1 MSFYPETRVFNRKI
15 LIRNMW
21 SDIETDKD
29 LLGFSLHANLIK
41 DVVTNVKNLPITI
54 GLYGDWGSGKS
65 SVLKILEKELE
76 EDKDSIVIYF
86 DGWAF
91 ESFDD
96 AKLAL
101 IQGIVDELEKSEKF
115 IEKIKDKADDI
126 KSAFS
131 KLKKS
136 INCMRIL
143 KVTAKSAIPVLSA
156 SMTGGASVIP
166 LLISA
171 FQEYRGDLTEILTGD
186 KAEDF
191 LKDIIG
197 TDKEDKKYAAVRE
210 FRNDFSDLIEKSKY
224 EKVIILID
232 DLDRCLPRHIID
244 NLEAIKLFL
253 NVPGTAFVIA
263 ADEYIVSNAI
273 KSEYQSL
280 IKASEQDRSGHN
292 IGEAY
297 MEKFIQLPYRLP
309 SLSNKEVETYVNL
322 LFCQSE
328 LSSKAFDVVQ
338 RDFVDF
344 TKTNNFEI
352 YSWDRINNILSEGC
366 YGNLQTTIGFMS
378 RFSNIISVALRRNPR
393 LIKRFLNAYEVRNTL
408 LKASGIDSQDNRFA
422 LLKLMLL
429 EYKYEKLFNELCE
442 WVFNQPTTPS
452 ELILMEKAIAGEKTG
467 RYPESKEW
475 EETDVKVL
483 LEINPLFSSVNLKE
497 LFWVSRDK
505 LSDIIG
511 GTSLYS
517 DKVKDVFKR
526 AYNHISDSILEPIC
540 SDEIA
545 NLSADDSRDF
555 FEQLDEMIITKP
567 NEKNGYNV
575 YLFCIENNVE
585 GAYTKFL
592 SVLDRIDVQ
601 KIPFSLG
608 NKFNDILK
616 NYPDKKLKEI
626 VSSNQRLLKSINT
639 AK

>member
-1 MSFYPETRVFNRKI
+1 
-15 LIRNMW
+15 MW

-29 LLGFSLHANLIK
+29 LLGFSVHANLIK

-76 EDKDSIVIYF
+76 EDENSIVIYF
-86 DGWAF
+86 DGWTF

-115 IEKIKDKADDI
+115 KEKVKDKAEDI
-126 KSAFS
+126 VNAFS
-131 KLKKS
+131 KLKRS
-136 INCMRIL
+136 INWMRIL

-156 SMTGGASVIP
+156 SMTGGLSVIP
-166 LLISA
+166 MLISA
-171 FQEYRGDLTEILTGD
+171 FQEHKDDLTDILTGE
-186 KAEDF
+186 KAEEF

-197 TDKEDKKYAAVRE
+197 TDKEEKKYAAVRE
-210 FRNDFSDLIEKSKY
+210 FRNDFSDLIKKSRY

-232 DLDRCLPRHIID
+232 DLDRCLPRHIIE

-280 IKASEQDRSGHN
+280 IKASEQDRGGHN

-309 SLSNKEVETYVNL
+309 SLSNKEVETFVNL

-328 LSSKAFDVVQ
+328 LSQDTFDVVQ
-338 RDFVDF
+338 KDFIEF
-344 TKTNNFEI
+344 TKTSKFEI
-352 YSWDRINNILSEGC
+352 YSWDRINTILSGGC

-429 EYKYEKLFNELCE
+429 EYKHEKLFNELCG
-442 WVFNQPTTPS
+442 WVFNQPTTPL
-452 ELILMEKAIAGEKTG
+452 ELILMEKAIGGEKTG
-467 RYPESKEW
+467 KFPENNEW
-475 EETDVKVL
+475 EQTDVKTL
-483 LEINPLFSSVNLKE
+483 LGINPLFSSVNLKE

-517 DKVKDVFKR
+517 AKVKDVFKR
-526 AYNHISDSILEPIC
+526 AYNYNSDSILKKIC
-540 SDEIA
+540 VDEIA
-545 NLSADDSRDF
+545 QLSADDSHDF

-575 YLFCIENNVE
+575 YFFCIENNIE
-585 GAYTKFL
+585 GAYAKF
-592 SVLDRIDVQ
+592 VGILDRIDVQ

-608 NKFNDILK
+608 NKFNDIMK
-616 NYPDKKLKEI
+616 MHPNKKIMEI
-626 VSSNQRLLKSINT
+626 ISSNIKLSSAINT

>member
-1 MSFYPETRVFNRKI
+1 
-15 LIRNMW
+15 MW

-29 LLGFSLHANLIK
+29 LLGFSVHANLIK

-86 DGWAF
+86 DGWTF

-115 IEKIKDKADDI
+115 KEKVKDKAEDI
-126 KSAFS
+126 KNAFS

-136 INCMRIL
+136 INWMRIL

-156 SMTGGASVIP
+156 SMTGGLSVIP
-166 LLISA
+166 MLISA
-171 FQEYRGDLTEILTGD
+171 FQEHKDDLTDILTGE
-186 KAEDF
+186 KAEEF

-197 TDKEDKKYAAVRE
+197 TDKEEKKYAAVRE
-210 FRNDFSDLIEKSKY
+210 FRNDFSDLIKKSKY

-232 DLDRCLPRHIID
+232 DLDRCLPRHIIE

-309 SLSNKEVETYVNL
+309 SLSNKEVETFVNL

-328 LSSKAFDVVQ
+328 LSQDTFDVVQ
-338 RDFVDF
+338 KDFIEF
-344 TKTNNFEI
+344 TKTSKFEI
-352 YSWDRINNILSEGC
+352 YSWDRINTILSGGC

-393 LIKRFLNAYEVRNTL
+393 LIKRFLNAYEIRNTL

-429 EYKYEKLFNELCE
+429 EYKHEKLYNELCE

-467 RYPESKEW
+467 KYPENNEW
-475 EETDVKVL
+475 EQTDVKTL
-483 LEINPLFSSVNLKE
+483 LGINPLFSSVNLKE

-517 DKVKDVFKR
+517 AKVKDVFKR
-526 AYNHISDSILEPIC
+526 AYNYTSDSILKTIC
-540 SDEIA
+540 VDEISQ
-545 NLSADDSRDF
+545 LSADDSHDF

-575 YLFCIENNVE
+575 YFFCIENNIE
-585 GAYTKFL
+585 GAYAKF
-592 SVLDRIDVQ
+592 VGILDRIDVQ

-608 NKFNDILK
+608 NKFNDIMK
-616 NYPDKKLKEI
+616 MHPDKKIMEI
-626 VSSNQRLLKSINT
+626 ISSNKKLSNAINT

>member
-1 MSFYPETRVFNRKI
+1 
-15 LIRNMW
+15 MW

-29 LLGFSLHANLIK
+29 LLGFSVHADLIK

-65 SVLKILEKELE
+65 SVLKILEKQLE
-76 EDKDSIVIYF
+76 ENNDTIVIYF

-115 IEKIKDKADDI
+115 IEKVKDKADDI

-136 INCMRIL
+136 INWMRIL
-143 KVTAKSAIPVLSA
+143 KVTAKSAVPILSA
-156 SMTGGASVIP
+156 SMTGGASIIP

-171 FQEYRGDLTEILTGD
+171 FQEHKDDLVEILTGD
-186 KAEDF
+186 KVEEF
-191 LKDIIG
+191 LKDAIG

-210 FRNDFSDLIEKSKY
+210 FREDFTDLIKKSKY
-224 EKVIILID
+224 EKVVILID

-263 ADEYIVSNAI
+263 ADEFIVSNAI

-280 IKASEQDRSGHN
+280 IKVSEKDSNTHN

-328 LSSKAFDVVQ
+328 LPQEMFDAIQ
-338 RDFVDF
+338 KDFIEF
-344 TKTNNFEI
+344 TKTTKFEI
-352 YSWDRINNILSEGC
+352 YSWDRIKTILSDSQ
-366 YGNLQTTIGFMS
+366 YDYLQMTIGFMS
-378 RFSNIISVALRRNPR
+378 RFSTIISVALRRNPR

-429 EYKYEKLFNELCE
+429 EYKHEKLFNELCE
-442 WVFNQPTTPS
+442 WVFNQPGTPS
-452 ELILMEKAIAGEKTG
+452 ELIYMEKAIAGEKTG
-467 RYPESKEW
+467 KYPENKEW
-475 EETDVKVL
+475 EQTDVKVL

-517 DKVKDVFKR
+517 AKVKDVFRR
-526 AYNHISDSILEPIC
+526 AYNHTSDSILKSIC
-540 SDEIA
+540 SNEIV

-567 NEKNGYNV
+567 NEKKGYNV

-585 GAYTKFL
+585 GAYSKFL
-592 SVLDRIDVQ
+592 SILERIDVK

-608 NKFNDILK
+608 NKLNDILK
-616 NYPDKKLKEI
+616 IYHDKKLEDI
-626 VSSNQRLLKSINT
+626 LSSNKKLLNTINT

>member
-1 MSFYPETRVFNRKI
+1 
-15 LIRNMW
+15 MW

-29 LLGFSLHANLIK
+29 LLGFSVHANLIK

-65 SVLKILEKELE
+65 SVLKILEKQLN

-115 IEKIKDKADDI
+115 IEKVKDKADDI
-126 KSAFS
+126 KSSFS

-136 INCMRIL
+136 INWMRIL

-171 FQEYRGDLTEILTGD
+171 FQENKVDLVDILTGD
-186 KAEDF
+186 KAEEF
-191 LKDIIG
+191 LKNVIG
-197 TDKEDKKYAAVRE
+197 ADKEEKKYAAVRE
-210 FRNDFSDLIEKSKY
+210 FRNDFTDLIKKSKY

-280 IKASEQDRSGHN
+280 IKASEQNGSGHN

-328 LSSKAFDVVQ
+328 LPQETFDTVQ
-338 RDFVDF
+338 KDFVET
-344 TKTNNFEI
+344 TKTSKFDI
-352 YSWDRINNILSEGC
+352 YSWDRINTIMSDGC

-429 EYKYEKLFNELCE
+429 EYKHEKLFNELCE
-442 WVFNQPTTPS
+442 WVFNQPGTPS
-452 ELILMEKAIAGEKTG
+452 ELIFMEKAIAGEKTG
-467 RYPESKEW
+467 KYPENKEW
-475 EETDVKVL
+475 EQTDVKVL

-517 DKVKDVFKR
+517 AKVKDVFKR
-526 AYNHISDSILEPIC
+526 AYNHTSDSILNTIC

-592 SVLDRIDVQ
+592 SVLERIDVQ

-616 NYPDKKLKEI
+616 IYHDKKLKEI
-626 VSSNQRLLKSINT
+626 VSSNKKLLSVINT

>member
-1 MSFYPETRVFNRKI
+1 
-15 LIRNMW
+15 MW

-29 LLGFSLHANLIK
+29 LLGFSVHANLIK

-86 DGWAF
+86 DGWTF

-96 AKLAL
+96 AKLSL

-115 IEKIKDKADDI
+115 KEKVKDKAEDI
-126 KSAFS
+126 VNAFS
-131 KLKKS
+131 KLKRS
-136 INCMRIL
+136 INWMRIL

-156 SMTGGASVIP
+156 SMTGGLSVIP
-166 LLISA
+166 MLISA
-171 FQEYRGDLTEILTGD
+171 FQEHKNDLADILTGD

-197 TDKEDKKYAAVRE
+197 SDKEDKKYAAVRE
-210 FRNDFSDLIEKSKY
+210 FRNDFSDLIKKSKY

-232 DLDRCLPRHIID
+232 DLDRCLPRHIIE

-280 IKASEQDRSGHN
+280 IKASEQDRGGHN

-309 SLSNKEVETYVNL
+309 SLSNKEVETFVNL

-328 LSSKAFDVVQ
+328 LSQDTFDVVQ
-338 RDFVDF
+338 KDFIEF
-344 TKTNNFEI
+344 TKTSKFEI
-352 YSWDRINNILSEGC
+352 YSWDRINTILSGGC

-429 EYKYEKLFNELCE
+429 EYKHEKLFNELCE

-467 RYPESKEW
+467 KYPENNEW
-475 EETDVKVL
+475 EQTDVKTL
-483 LEINPLFSSVNLKE
+483 LGINPLFSSVNLKE

-517 DKVKDVFKR
+517 AKVKDVFKR
-526 AYNHISDSILEPIC
+526 AYNYNSDSILKKIC
-540 SDEIA
+540 VDEIA
-545 NLSADDSRDF
+545 QLSADDSHDF

-575 YLFCIENNVE
+575 YFFCIENNIE
-585 GAYTKFL
+585 GAYAKF
-592 SVLDRIDVQ
+592 VGILDRIDVQ

-608 NKFNDILK
+608 NKFNDIMK
-616 NYPDKKLKEI
+616 MHPDKKIMEI
-626 VSSNQRLLKSINT
+626 ISSNKKLSNAINT

>member
-1 MSFYPETRVFNRKI
+1 
-15 LIRNMW
+15 MW

-29 LLGFSLHANLIK
+29 LLGFSIHANLIK
-41 DVVTNVKNLPITI
+41 DVVTNVKNLPITV
-54 GLYGDWGSGKS
+54 GLYGDWGCGKS
-65 SVLKILEKELE
+65 SVLKILEKQLE
-76 EDKDSIVIYF
+76 EDKDTIVIYF

-115 IEKIKDKADDI
+115 MEKVKDKADDV
-126 KSAFS
+126 KNAFS

-136 INCMRIL
+136 INWMRIL
-143 KVTAKSAIPVLSA
+143 KITAKSAIPILSA
-156 SMTGGASVIP
+156 SMTGGVSVIP

-171 FQEYRGDLTEILTGD
+171 FQEHRADLTDILAGE

-191 LKDIIG
+191 LKGVIG

-210 FRNDFSDLIEKSKY
+210 FRDDFTDLIKKSKY
-224 EKVIILID
+224 EKVVILID

-280 IKASEQDRSGHN
+280 IGASEQDGHAHN

-322 LFCQSE
+322 FI
-328 LSSKAFDVVQ
+328 LSIGTCPRTFDSVQ
-338 RDFVDF
+338 KDFAEF
-344 TKTNNFEI
+344 TKTSKFEI
-352 YSWDRINNILSEGC
+352 YSWDRISTILSDGQ

-408 LKASGIDSQDNRFA
+408 LKSSGIDSQDNRFA

-429 EYKYEKLFNELCE
+429 EYKHEKLFNELCE
-442 WVFNQPTTPS
+442 WVFNQPGTPS
-452 ELILMEKAIAGEKTG
+452 ELISMEKAIAGEKAG
-467 RYPESKEW
+467 KYPENKEW
-475 EETDVKVL
+475 EQTDVKIL

-517 DKVKDVFKR
+517 AKVKDVFKR
-526 AYNHISDSILEPIC
+526 AYNHSSDSILKSIC
-540 SDEIA
+540 SDEITK
-545 NLSADDSRDF
+545 LSADDSRDF

-585 GAYTKFL
+585 GAYPKFL
-592 SVLDRIDVQ
+592 SILERIDVK

-616 NYPDKKLKEI
+616 IYPDKKLKEI
-626 VSSNQRLLKSINT
+626 LSSNNKLSNAINT

>member
-1 MSFYPETRVFNRKI
+1 
-15 LIRNMW
+15 MW

-29 LLGFSLHANLIK
+29 LLGFSVHANLIK

-76 EDKDSIVIYF
+76 EDENSIVIYF
-86 DGWAF
+86 DGWTF

-115 IEKIKDKADDI
+115 KEKVKDKAEDI
-126 KSAFS
+126 VKAFS

-136 INCMRIL
+136 INWMRIL

-156 SMTGGASVIP
+156 SMTGGLSVIP
-166 LLISA
+166 MLISA
-171 FQEYRGDLTEILTGD
+171 FQEHKNDLADILTGD

-197 TDKEDKKYAAVRE
+197 SDKEDKKYAAVRE
-210 FRNDFSDLIEKSKY
+210 FRNDFSDLIKKSKY

-232 DLDRCLPRHIID
+232 DLDRCLPRHIIE

-280 IKASEQDRSGHN
+280 IKASEQDRGGHN

-309 SLSNKEVETYVNL
+309 SLSNKEVETFVNL

-328 LSSKAFDVVQ
+328 LSQDTFDVVQ
-338 RDFVDF
+338 KDFIEF
-344 TKTNNFEI
+344 TKTSKFEI
-352 YSWDRINNILSEGC
+352 YSWDRINAILSGGC

-429 EYKYEKLFNELCE
+429 EYKHEKLFNELCE

-467 RYPESKEW
+467 KYPENNEW
-475 EETDVKVL
+475 EQTDVKTL
-483 LEINPLFSSVNLKE
+483 LGINPLFSSVNLKE

-517 DKVKDVFKR
+517 AKVKDVFKR
-526 AYNHISDSILEPIC
+526 AYNHNSDSILKKIC
-540 SDEIA
+540 VDEIA
-545 NLSADDSRDF
+545 QLSADDSHDF

-575 YLFCIENNVE
+575 YFFCIENNIE
-585 GAYTKFL
+585 GAYAKF
-592 SVLDRIDVQ
+592 VGILDRIDVQ

-608 NKFNDILK
+608 NKFSDIMK
-616 NYPDKKLKEI
+616 MHPDKKIMEI
-626 VSSNQRLLKSINT
+626 ISSNKKLSNAINT

>member
-1 MSFYPETRVFNRKI
+1 
-15 LIRNMW
+15 MW

-29 LLGFSLHANLIK
+29 LLGFSIHANLIK
-41 DVVTNVKNLPITI
+41 DVVTNVKNLPITV
-54 GLYGDWGSGKS
+54 GLYGDWGCGKS
-65 SVLKILEKELE
+65 SVLKILEKQLE
-76 EDKDSIVIYF
+76 EDKDTIVIYF

-115 IEKIKDKADDI
+115 MEKVKDKADDV
-126 KSAFS
+126 KNAFS

-136 INCMRIL
+136 INWMRIL
-143 KVTAKSAIPVLSA
+143 KITAKSAIPILSA
-156 SMTGGASVIP
+156 SMRGGVSVIP

-171 FQEYRGDLTEILTGD
+171 FQEHRADLTDILAGE

-191 LKDIIG
+191 LKGVIG

-210 FRNDFSDLIEKSKY
+210 FRDDFTDLIKKSKY
-224 EKVIILID
+224 EKVVILID

-280 IKASEQDRSGHN
+280 IGASEQDGHAHN

-328 LSSKAFDVVQ
+328 LAQETFDSVQ
-338 RDFVDF
+338 KDFVEF
-344 TKTNNFEI
+344 TKTSKFEI
-352 YSWDRINNILSEGC
+352 YSWDRISTILSDGQ

-408 LKASGIDSQDNRFA
+408 LKSSGIDSQDNRFA

-429 EYKYEKLFNELCE
+429 EYKHEKLFNELCE
-442 WVFNQPTTPS
+442 WVFNQPGTPS
-452 ELILMEKAIAGEKTG
+452 ELISMEKAIAGEKAG
-467 RYPESKEW
+467 KYPENKEW
-475 EETDVKVL
+475 EQTDVKIL

-517 DKVKDVFKR
+517 AKVKDVFKR
-526 AYNHISDSILEPIC
+526 AYNHSSDSILKSIC
-540 SDEIA
+540 SDEITK
-545 NLSADDSRDF
+545 LSADDSRDF

-575 YLFCIENNVE
+575 YIFCIENNVE
-585 GAYTKFL
+585 GGIPKVFEYT
-592 SVLDRIDVQ
+592 
-601 KIPFSLG
+601 
-608 NKFNDILK
+608 
-616 NYPDKKLKEI
+616 
-626 VSSNQRLLKSINT
+626 
-639 AK
+639 

>member
-1 MSFYPETRVFNRKI
+1 
-15 LIRNMW
+15 MW

-29 LLGFSLHANLIK
+29 LLGFSVHANLIK

-76 EDKDSIVIYF
+76 EDKNSIVIYF
-86 DGWAF
+86 DGWTF

-115 IEKIKDKADDI
+115 KEKVKDKAEDI
-126 KSAFS
+126 KNAFS

-136 INCMRIL
+136 INWMRIL

-156 SMTGGASVIP
+156 SMTGGLSVIP
-166 LLISA
+166 MLISA
-171 FQEYRGDLTEILTGD
+171 FQEHKDDLTDILTGE
-186 KAEDF
+186 KAEEF

-197 TDKEDKKYAAVRE
+197 TDKEEKKYAAVRE
-210 FRNDFSDLIEKSKY
+210 FRNDFSDLIKKSKY

-232 DLDRCLPRHIID
+232 DLDRCLPRHIIE

-309 SLSNKEVETYVNL
+309 SLSNKEVETFVNL

-328 LSSKAFDVVQ
+328 LSQDTFDVVQ
-338 RDFVDF
+338 KDFIEF
-344 TKTNNFEI
+344 TKTSKFEI
-352 YSWDRINNILSEGC
+352 YSWDRINTILSGGC

-393 LIKRFLNAYEVRNTL
+393 LIKRFLNAYEIRNTL

-429 EYKYEKLFNELCE
+429 EYKHEKLFNELCE

-467 RYPESKEW
+467 KYPENNEW
-475 EETDVKVL
+475 EQTDVKTL
-483 LEINPLFSSVNLKE
+483 LGINPLFSSVNLKE

-517 DKVKDVFKR
+517 AKVKDVFKR
-526 AYNHISDSILEPIC
+526 AYNYTSDSILKTIC
-540 SDEIA
+540 VDEIA
-545 NLSADDSRDF
+545 QLSADDSHYF

-575 YLFCIENNVE
+575 YFFCIENNIE
-585 GAYTKFL
+585 GAYAKF
-592 SVLDRIDVQ
+592 VGILDRIDVQ

-608 NKFNDILK
+608 NKFNDIMK
-616 NYPDKKLKEI
+616 MHSDKKIMEI
-626 VSSNQRLLKSINT
+626 ISSNKKLSNAINT

>member
-1 MSFYPETRVFNRKI
+1 
-15 LIRNMW
+15 MW

-29 LLGFSLHANLIK
+29 LLGFSIHASLIK
-41 DVVTNVKNLPITI
+41 DVVTNTKNLPITV

-65 SVLKILEKELE
+65 SVLKIIENQL
-76 EDKDSIVIYF
+76 KDDNDVIVIYF
-86 DGWAF
+86 DGWIF

-101 IQGIVDELEKSEKF
+101 IQGIVDELNKSEKF
-115 IEKIKDKADDI
+115 FEKAKDKVEDI

-131 KLKKS
+131 KLKSS
-136 INCMRIL
+136 INWMRIL
-143 KVTAKSAIPVLSA
+143 KVTAKSAIPILSA
-156 SMTGGASVIP
+156 SMTGGLSVIP

-171 FQEYRGDLTEILTGD
+171 FQEHKGDLENLLTGE
-186 KAEDF
+186 KADRF
-191 LKDIIG
+191 LKEALK
-197 TDKEDKKYAAVRE
+197 TDNEDNKYAAVRE
-210 FRNDFSDLIEKSKY
+210 FRKDFENLIKKSLY
-224 EKVIILID
+224 EKVVILID

-263 ADEYIVSNAI
+263 ADEHIVSNAI

-280 IKASEQDRSGHN
+280 FNPQSQDGKEHN

-328 LSSKAFDVVQ
+328 LSPEIFDKVQKDFLTFSKSN
-338 RDFVDF
+338 R
-344 TKTNNFEI
+344 FEI
-352 YSWDRINNILSEGC
+352 YSWDRINSILSDDKNE
-366 YGNLQTTIGFMS
+366 NLQTTIGFIS
-378 RFSNIISVALRRNPR
+378 RFSNIISTTLRRNPR

-408 LKASGIDSQDNRFA
+408 LKSSDLDSQDNRFA

-429 EYKYEKLFNELCE
+429 EYKHEKLFNELCG
-442 WVFNQPTTPS
+442 WVFNQSGIPS
-452 ELILMEKAIAGEKTG
+452 ELISLEKAIAEEKEG
-467 RYPESKEW
+467 KYPENKEW
-475 EETDVKVL
+475 QETDVKTL
-483 LEINPLFSSVNLKE
+483 FEIKPLFSSVNLKE

-517 DKVKDVFKR
+517 TKSKEIFKR
-526 AYNHISDSILEPIC
+526 AYNHTSDSILNTIC
-540 SDEIA
+540 SNEISI
-545 NLSADDSRDF
+545 LSADDSRDF
-555 FEQLDEMIITKP
+555 FEQLDEMIITNPEDK
-567 NEKNGYNV
+567 KGYNV
-575 YLFCIENNVE
+575 YLFCIENRIE
-585 GAYTKFL
+585 GTYTKFL
-592 SVLDRIDVQ
+592 NILKRIDVK

-608 NKFNDILK
+608 NKFNDVLK
-616 NYPDKKLKEI
+616 KYPDKELLEVISKNKNL
-626 VSSNQRLLKSINT
+626 SNTINT

>member
-1 MSFYPETRVFNRKI
+1 
-15 LIRNMW
+15 MW

-29 LLGFSLHANLIK
+29 LLGFSVHANLIK

-76 EDKDSIVIYF
+76 EDENSIVIYF
-86 DGWAF
+86 DGWTF

-115 IEKIKDKADDI
+115 KEKVKDKAEDI
-126 KSAFS
+126 VNAFS
-131 KLKKS
+131 KLKRS
-136 INCMRIL
+136 INWMRIL

-156 SMTGGASVIP
+156 SMTGGLSVIP
-166 LLISA
+166 MLISA
-171 FQEYRGDLTEILTGD
+171 FQEHKDDLTDILTGE
-186 KAEDF
+186 KAEEF

-197 TDKEDKKYAAVRE
+197 TDKEEKKYAAVRE
-210 FRNDFSDLIEKSKY
+210 FRNDFSDLIKKSRY

-232 DLDRCLPRHIID
+232 DLDRCLPRHIIE

-280 IKASEQDRSGHN
+280 IKASEQDRGGHN

-309 SLSNKEVETYVNL
+309 SLSNKEVETFVNL

-328 LSSKAFDVVQ
+328 LSQDTFDVVQ
-338 RDFVDF
+338 KDFIEF
-344 TKTNNFEI
+344 TKTSKFEI
-352 YSWDRINNILSEGC
+352 YSWDRINTILSGGC

-429 EYKYEKLFNELCE
+429 EYKHEKLFNELCG
-442 WVFNQPTTPS
+442 WVFNQPTTPL
-452 ELILMEKAIAGEKTG
+452 ELILMEKAIGGEKTG
-467 RYPESKEW
+467 KFPENNEW
-475 EETDVKVL
+475 EQTDVKTL
-483 LEINPLFSSVNLKE
+483 LGINPLFSSVNLKE

-505 LSDIIG
+505 LSDLIG

-517 DKVKDVFKR
+517 AKVKDVFKR
-526 AYNHISDSILEPIC
+526 AYNYNSDSILKKIC
-540 SDEIA
+540 VDEIA
-545 NLSADDSRDF
+545 QLSADDSHDF

-575 YLFCIENNVE
+575 YFFCIENNIE
-585 GAYTKFL
+585 GAYAKF
-592 SVLDRIDVQ
+592 VGILDRIDVQ

-608 NKFNDILK
+608 NKFNDIMK
-616 NYPDKKLKEI
+616 MHPDKKIMEI
-626 VSSNQRLLKSINT
+626 ISSNIKLSSAINT

>member
-1 MSFYPETRVFNRKI
+1 
-15 LIRNMW
+15 MW

-29 LLGFSLHANLIK
+29 LLGFSVHANLIK

-86 DGWAF
+86 DGWTF

-115 IEKIKDKADDI
+115 KEKVKDKVEDI
-126 KSAFS
+126 VNAFS
-131 KLKKS
+131 KLKRS
-136 INCMRIL
+136 INWMRIL

-156 SMTGGASVIP
+156 SMTGGLSVIP
-166 LLISA
+166 MLISA
-171 FQEYRGDLTEILTGD
+171 FQEHKNDLADILTGD

-197 TDKEDKKYAAVRE
+197 SDKEDKKYAAVRE
-210 FRNDFSDLIEKSKY
+210 FRNDFSDLIKKSKY

-232 DLDRCLPRHIID
+232 DLDRCLPRHIIE

-280 IKASEQDRSGHN
+280 IKASEQDRGGHN

-309 SLSNKEVETYVNL
+309 SLSNKEVETFVNL

-328 LSSKAFDVVQ
+328 LSQDTFDVVQ
-338 RDFVDF
+338 KDFIEF
-344 TKTNNFEI
+344 TKTSKFEI
-352 YSWDRINNILSEGC
+352 YSWDRINTILSGGC

-429 EYKYEKLFNELCE
+429 EYKHEKLFNELCE

-467 RYPESKEW
+467 KYPENNEW
-475 EETDVKVL
+475 EQTDVKTL
-483 LEINPLFSSVNLKE
+483 LGINPLFSSVNLKE

-517 DKVKDVFKR
+517 AKVKDVFKR
-526 AYNHISDSILEPIC
+526 AYNYNSDSILKKIC
-540 SDEIA
+540 VDEIA
-545 NLSADDSRDF
+545 QLSADDSHDF

-575 YLFCIENNVE
+575 YFFCIENNIE
-585 GAYTKFL
+585 GAYAKF
-592 SVLDRIDVQ
+592 VGILDRIDVH

-608 NKFNDILK
+608 NKFNDIMK
-616 NYPDKKLKEI
+616 MHPDKKIMEI
-626 VSSNQRLLKSINT
+626 ISSNKKLSNAINT

>member
-1 MSFYPETRVFNRKI
+1 
-15 LIRNMW
+15 MW

-29 LLGFSLHANLIK
+29 LLGFSVHANLIK

-65 SVLKILEKELE
+65 SVLKILEKQLE
-76 EDKDSIVIYF
+76 EDKESIVIYF

-115 IEKIKDKADDI
+115 IEKVKDKADDI
-126 KSAFS
+126 KGAFS

-136 INCMRIL
+136 INWMRIL

-156 SMTGGASVIP
+156 SMTGGGGVIP

-171 FQEYRGDLTEILTGD
+171 FQEKKDDLTEILTGD
-186 KAEDF
+186 KAEEF
-191 LKDIIG
+191 LKEIIG

-210 FRNDFSDLIEKSKY
+210 FRNDFTDLIKKSLY
-224 EKVIILID
+224 DKVVILID
-232 DLDRCLPRHIID
+232 DLDRCLPRHIIE

-280 IKASEQDRSGHN
+280 IKAGEQDKSSHN

-328 LSSKAFDVVQ
+328 LPVETFNTIQK
-338 RDFVDF
+338 DFIEF
-344 TKTNNFEI
+344 TKTSKFEI
-352 YSWDRINNILSEGC
+352 YSWDRINSILSDGC

-429 EYKYEKLFNELCE
+429 EYKHEKLFNELCE

-452 ELILMEKAIAGEKTG
+452 ELILMEKAIAREKTG
-467 RYPESKEW
+467 RFPGNNEW
-475 EETDVKVL
+475 EQTDVKTL
-483 LEINPLFSSVNLKE
+483 LGINPLFSSVNLKE

-517 DKVKDVFKR
+517 AKVKDVFKR
-526 AYNHISDSILEPIC
+526 AYNYTSDPILKTIC
-540 SDEIA
+540 IDEIV
-545 NLSADDSRDF
+545 
-555 FEQLDEMIITKP
+555 ITKP

-575 YLFCIENNVE
+575 YFFCIENNIE
-585 GAYTKFL
+585 GAYTKF
-592 SVLDRIDVQ
+592 VGILDRIDVQ

-616 NYPDKKLKEI
+616 KHPDKKLKEI
-626 VSSNQRLLKSINT
+626 VSSNKKLSNAIKT

>member
-1 MSFYPETRVFNRKI
+1 
-15 LIRNMW
+15 MW

-29 LLGFSLHANLIK
+29 LLGFSVHANLIK

-65 SVLKILEKELE
+65 SVLKILEKQLN
-76 EDKDSIVIYF
+76 EDKDTIVIYF

-101 IQGIVDELEKSEKF
+101 IQGIVDELEVSEKF
-115 IEKIKDKADDI
+115 KEKVKDTVDDI
-126 KSAFS
+126 KNAFS
-131 KLKKS
+131 KLKES
-136 INCMRIL
+136 INWMRVL
-143 KVTAKSAIPVLSA
+143 KVTAKSAIPILSA
-156 SMTGGASVIP
+156 SMTGGISVIP

-171 FQEYRGDLTEILTGD
+171 FQEHKGNLEEILTGE
-186 KAEDF
+186 KADEF
-191 LKDIIG
+191 LKDVLG
-197 TDKEDKKYAAVRE
+197 SNKEEKKYAAVRE
-210 FRNDFSDLIEKSKY
+210 FRNDFTNLIEKSKY
-224 EKVIILID
+224 EKVVILID
-232 DLDRCLPRHIID
+232 DLDRCLPRNIID

-280 IKASEQDRSGHN
+280 IKASEQDGRSQN

-328 LSSKAFDVVQ
+328 LPQKNFDIVQ
-338 RDFVDF
+338 KDFEGF
-344 TKTNNFEI
+344 IQTNKFEI
-352 YSWDRINNILSEGC
+352 YSWDRINTILSDGC

-378 RFSNIISVALRRNPR
+378 RFSNIISIALRRNPR

-429 EYKYEKLFNELCE
+429 EYKHEKLFNELCE
-442 WVFNQPTTPS
+442 WVFTQPSTPV
-452 ELILMEKAIAGEKTG
+452 ELILMEKAIAGEETG
-467 RYPESKEW
+467 KYPENKEW
-475 EETDVKVL
+475 EQTDVKAL

-517 DKVKDVFKR
+517 AKVKDVFKR
-526 AYNHISDSILEPIC
+526 AYNYTSDSILKAIC
-540 SDEIA
+540 IDEIA
-545 NLSADDSRDF
+545 KLSADDSHDF

-567 NEKNGYNV
+567 KAKNGYNV
-575 YLFCIENNVE
+575 YLFCIESNIE
-585 GAYTKFL
+585 GAYAKFL
-592 SVLDRIDVQ
+592 NILERIDVQ
-601 KIPFSLG
+601 NISFSLG
-608 NKFNDILK
+608 NKFKDIMLI
-616 NYPDKKLKEI
+616 YPDKKLKEI
-626 VSSNQRLLKSINT
+626 VSSNQKLLNAINT

>member
-1 MSFYPETRVFNRKI
+1 
-15 LIRNMW
+15 MW

-29 LLGFSLHANLIK
+29 LLGFSVHANLIK

-86 DGWAF
+86 DGWTF

-115 IEKIKDKADDI
+115 KEKVKDKAEDI
-126 KSAFS
+126 VNAFS
-131 KLKKS
+131 KLKRS
-136 INCMRIL
+136 INWMRIL

-156 SMTGGASVIP
+156 SMTGGLSVIP
-166 LLISA
+166 MLISA
-171 FQEYRGDLTEILTGD
+171 FQEHKNDLADILTGD

-197 TDKEDKKYAAVRE
+197 SDKEDKKYAAVRE
-210 FRNDFSDLIEKSKY
+210 FRNDFSDLIKKSKY

-232 DLDRCLPRHIID
+232 DLDRCLPRHIIE

-280 IKASEQDRSGHN
+280 IKASEQDRGGHN

-309 SLSNKEVETYVNL
+309 SLSNKEVETFVNL

-328 LSSKAFDVVQ
+328 LSQDTFDVVQ
-338 RDFVDF
+338 KDFIEF
-344 TKTNNFEI
+344 TKTSKFEI
-352 YSWDRINNILSEGC
+352 YSWDRINTILSGGC

-429 EYKYEKLFNELCE
+429 EYKHEKLFNELCE

-467 RYPESKEW
+467 KYPENNEW
-475 EETDVKVL
+475 EQTDVKTL
-483 LEINPLFSSVNLKE
+483 LGINPLFSSVNLKE

-517 DKVKDVFKR
+517 AKVKDVFKR
-526 AYNHISDSILEPIC
+526 AYNYNSDSILKKIC
-540 SDEIA
+540 VDEIA
-545 NLSADDSRDF
+545 QLSADDSHDF
-555 FEQLDEMIITKP
+555 FEQLNEMIITKP

-575 YLFCIENNVE
+575 YFFCIENNIE
-585 GAYTKFL
+585 GAYAKF
-592 SVLDRIDVQ
+592 VGILDRIDVQ

-608 NKFNDILK
+608 NKFNDIMK
-616 NYPDKKLKEI
+616 MHPDKKITEI
-626 VSSNQRLLKSINT
+626 IS
-639 AK
+639 

>member
-1 MSFYPETRVFNRKI
+1 
-15 LIRNMW
+15 MW

-29 LLGFSLHANLIK
+29 LLGFSVHANLIK

-76 EDKDSIVIYF
+76 EYKDSIVIYF
-86 DGWAF
+86 DGWTF

-115 IEKIKDKADDI
+115 KEKVKDKAEDI
-126 KSAFS
+126 VNAFS
-131 KLKKS
+131 KLKRS
-136 INCMRIL
+136 INWIRIL

-156 SMTGGASVIP
+156 SMTGGLSVIP
-166 LLISA
+166 MLISA
-171 FQEYRGDLTEILTGD
+171 FQEHKDDLTDILTGE
-186 KAEDF
+186 KAEEF

-197 TDKEDKKYAAVRE
+197 TDKEEKKYAAVRE
-210 FRNDFSDLIEKSKY
+210 FRNDFSDLIKKSRY

-232 DLDRCLPRHIID
+232 DLDRCLPRHIIE

-280 IKASEQDRSGHN
+280 IKASEQDKADRN
-292 IGEAY
+292 IGELY

-328 LSSKAFDVVQ
+328 LPQETFNTIQKDFIEFTTTSK
-338 RDFVDF
+338 
-344 TKTNNFEI
+344 FEI
-352 YSWDRINNILSEGC
+352 YSWDRINTILSDER

-429 EYKYEKLFNELCE
+429 EYKHEKLFNELCE
-442 WVFNQPTTPS
+442 WVFNQPGTPS
-452 ELILMEKAIAGEKTG
+452 ELTFMEKAIAGEKTG
-467 RYPESKEW
+467 KYPENKEW
-475 EETDVKVL
+475 EQTDVKTL
-483 LEINPLFSSVNLKE
+483 LGINPLFSSVNLKE

-517 DKVKDVFKR
+517 PKVKDVFKR
-526 AYNHISDSILEPIC
+526 AYNYPSDSILQTIC
-540 SDEIA
+540 VDEIA
-545 NLSADDSRDF
+545 KLSADDSHDF

-575 YLFCIENNVE
+575 YFFCIENNIE
-585 GAYTKFL
+585 GAYAKF
-592 SVLDRIDVQ
+592 VGILDRIDVQ

-608 NKFNDILK
+608 NKFNDIM
-616 NYPDKKLKEI
+616 NMHPDNKLMEI
-626 VSSNQRLLKSINT
+626 VSSNKKLSSAINT

>member
-1 MSFYPETRVFNRKI
+1 
-15 LIRNMW
+15 MW

-29 LLGFSLHANLIK
+29 LLGFSVHANLIK

-54 GLYGDWGSGKS
+54 GLHGDWGSGKS

-101 IQGIVDELEKSEKF
+101 IQGIVEELEKSEKF
-115 IEKIKDKADDI
+115 IEKVKDKVEDI
-126 KSAFS
+126 KNAFS

-136 INCMRIL
+136 INWMRIL
-143 KVTAKSAIPVLSA
+143 KATAKSAIPVLSA
-156 SMTGGASVIP
+156 SMTSVIP
-166 LLISA
+166 MLLSA
-171 FQEYRGDLTEILTGD
+171 FQEHKDDLTDILTGD
-186 KAEDF
+186 KAENF

-197 TDKEDKKYAAVRE
+197 TDKEEKKYAAVRE
-210 FRNDFSDLIEKSKY
+210 FRNDFSDLIKKSRY

-232 DLDRCLPRHIID
+232 DLDRCLPRHIIE

-292 IGEAY
+292 IGVAY

-328 LSSKAFDVVQ
+328 LPQNTFDIVQ
-338 RDFVDF
+338 RDFSEF
-344 TKTNNFEI
+344 TKISKFEI
-352 YSWDRINNILSEGC
+352 YSWDRINTILSEER
-366 YGNLQTTIGFMS
+366 YGNLQTTIGFIS

-408 LKASGIDSQDNRFA
+408 LKASGMDSQDNRFA

-429 EYKYEKLFNELCE
+429 EYKHEKLFNELCE

-452 ELILMEKAIAGEKTG
+452 ELTLMEKAIAGEEIGK
-467 RYPESKEW
+467 YPENKEW
-475 EETDVKVL
+475 EQTDVKAL
-483 LEINPLFSSVNLKE
+483 LGINPLFSSVNLKE

-517 DKVKDVFKR
+517 AKVKDVFKR
-526 AYNHISDSILEPIC
+526 AYDHPSDSILKTIC
-540 SDEIA
+540 TDEITK
-545 NLSADDSRDF
+545 LSADDSHDF
-555 FEQLDEMIITKP
+555 FEQLDNMIITKP
-567 NEKNGYNV
+567 NEKRGYNV
-575 YLFCIENNVE
+575 YLFCIENNIDGSYARFV
-585 GAYTKFL
+585 
-592 SVLDRIDVQ
+592 SVLERIDVN

-616 NYPDKKLKEI
+616 KYPDNKLKGI
-626 VSSNQRLLKSINT
+626 VSSNNKLLNTIKT

>member
-1 MSFYPETRVFNRKI
+1 
-15 LIRNMW
+15 MW

-29 LLGFSLHANLIK
+29 LLGFSIHASLIK
-41 DVVTNVKNLPITI
+41 DVVTNTKNLPITV

-65 SVLKILEKELE
+65 SVLKIIENQL
-76 EDKDSIVIYF
+76 KDDNDAIVIYF
-86 DGWAF
+86 DGWTF

-101 IQGIVDELEKSEKF
+101 IQGIVDELNKSEKF
-115 IEKIKDKADDI
+115 FEKAKDKAEDI

-131 KLKKS
+131 KLKSS
-136 INCMRIL
+136 INWMRIL
-143 KVTAKSAIPVLSA
+143 KVTAKSAIPILSA
-156 SMTGGASVIP
+156 SMTGGLSVIP

-171 FQEYRGDLTEILTGD
+171 FQEHKGDLENLLTSE
-186 KAEDF
+186 KADSF
-191 LKDIIG
+191 LKEALK
-197 TDKEDKKYAAVRE
+197 TDNEDNKYAAVRE
-210 FRNDFSDLIEKSKY
+210 FRKDFENLIKKSLY
-224 EKVIILID
+224 EKVVILID

-263 ADEYIVSNAI
+263 ADEHIVSNAI

-280 IKASEQDRSGHN
+280 FNTQNQDGKEHN

-328 LSSKAFDVVQ
+328 LSPEIFDKVQKDFLTFSKSN
-338 RDFVDF
+338 R
-344 TKTNNFEI
+344 FEI
-352 YSWDRINNILSEGC
+352 YSWDRINSILSDDKNE
-366 YGNLQTTIGFMS
+366 NLQTTIGFIS
-378 RFSNIISVALRRNPR
+378 RFSNIISTTLRRNPR

-408 LKASGIDSQDNRFA
+408 LKSSDLDSQDNRFA

-429 EYKYEKLFNELCE
+429 EYKHEKLFNELCG
-442 WVFNQPTTPS
+442 WVFNQSGIPS
-452 ELILMEKAIAGEKTG
+452 ELISLEKAIAEEKDG
-467 RYPESKEW
+467 KYPENKEW
-475 EETDVKVL
+475 QETDVKTL
-483 LEINPLFSSVNLKE
+483 FEIKPLFSSVNLKE

-517 DKVKDVFKR
+517 TKSKEIFKR
-526 AYNHISDSILEPIC
+526 AYNHTSDSILNTIC
-540 SDEIA
+540 SNEISI
-545 NLSADDSRDF
+545 LSADDSRDF
-555 FEQLDEMIITKP
+555 FEQLDEMIITNPEDK
-567 NEKNGYNV
+567 KGYNV
-575 YLFCIENNVE
+575 YLFCIENRIE
-585 GAYTKFL
+585 GTYTKFL
-592 SVLDRIDVQ
+592 NILKRIDVK

-608 NKFNDILK
+608 NKFNDVLK
-616 NYPDKKLKEI
+616 KYPDKKLLEVISKNKNL
-626 VSSNQRLLKSINT
+626 SNTINT

>member
-1 MSFYPETRVFNRKI
+1 
-15 LIRNMW
+15 MW

-29 LLGFSLHANLIK
+29 LLGFSVHANLIK
-41 DVVTNVKNLPITI
+41 DVVTNVKNRPITI

-65 SVLKILEKELE
+65 SVLKILEKELA

-115 IEKIKDKADDI
+115 IEKVKDKAEDV
-126 KSAFS
+126 KQAFS

-136 INCMRIL
+136 INWMRIL

-156 SMTGGASVIP
+156 SMTGGLSVIP
-166 LLISA
+166 MLISA
-171 FQEYRGDLTEILTGD
+171 FQEHKDDLTNLLTGD

-210 FRNDFSDLIEKSKY
+210 FRKDFSDLIKKSKY

-232 DLDRCLPRHIID
+232 DLDRCLPRHIIE

-253 NVPGTAFVIA
+253 NVSGTAFVIA

-273 KSEYQSL
+273 KSEYRSL
-280 IKASEQDRSGHN
+280 IEASEQDGRGRN
-292 IGEAY
+292 IGESY

-328 LSSKAFDVVQ
+328 LSKESFDIVQ
-338 RDFVDF
+338 KDFIEF
-344 TKTNNFEI
+344 TKTSKFEI
-352 YSWDRINNILSEGC
+352 YSWNRINNILSEDR
-366 YGNLQTTIGFMS
+366 YGNLQTTIGFIS

-429 EYKYEKLFNELCE
+429 EYKHEQLFNELCE
-442 WVFNQPTTPS
+442 WVFNQPATPS
-452 ELILMEKAIAGEKTG
+452 ELLLMEKAIVGEKTG
-467 RYPESKEW
+467 KYPENKDW
-475 EETDVKVL
+475 EQTDVKTL
-483 LEINPLFSSVNLKE
+483 LGINPLFSSVNLKE

-517 DKVKDVFKR
+517 AKVKDVFRR
-526 AYNHISDSILEPIC
+526 AYNHTSDSILKAIC
-540 SDEIA
+540 TDEITT
-545 NLSADDSRDF
+545 LSADDSHDF
-555 FEQLDEMIITKP
+555 FEQLDNMIITKP

-575 YLFCIENNVE
+575 YLLSIENNIE
-585 GAYTKFL
+585 GAYAKFL
-592 SVLDRIDVQ
+592 NILERIDVR

-608 NKFNDILK
+608 NKFHDILEM
-616 NYPDKKLKEI
+616 YPDKKLKEI
-626 VSSNQRLLKSINT
+626 LSSNKRLSNAINT

>member
-1 MSFYPETRVFNRKI
+1 
-15 LIRNMW
+15 MW

-29 LLGFSLHANLIK
+29 LLGFSIHANLIK
-41 DVVTNVKNLPITI
+41 DVVTNVKNLPITV
-54 GLYGDWGSGKS
+54 GLYGDWGCGKS
-65 SVLKILEKELE
+65 SVLKILEKQLE
-76 EDKDSIVIYF
+76 EDKDTIVIYF

-115 IEKIKDKADDI
+115 MEKVKDKADDV
-126 KSAFS
+126 KNAFS

-136 INCMRIL
+136 INWMRIL
-143 KVTAKSAIPVLSA
+143 KITAKSAIPILSA
-156 SMTGGASVIP
+156 SITGGVSVIP

-171 FQEYRGDLTEILTGD
+171 FQEHRADLTDILTGE

-191 LKDIIG
+191 LKGVIG

-210 FRNDFSDLIEKSKY
+210 FRDDFTDLIKKSKY
-224 EKVIILID
+224 EKVVILID

-280 IKASEQDRSGHN
+280 IGASEQDGHAHN

-328 LSSKAFDVVQ
+328 LAQETFDSVQ
-338 RDFVDF
+338 KDFAEF
-344 TKTNNFEI
+344 TKTSKFEI
-352 YSWDRINNILSEGC
+352 YSWDRISTILSDGQ

-408 LKASGIDSQDNRFA
+408 LKSSGIDSQDNRFA

-429 EYKYEKLFNELCE
+429 EYKHEKLFNELCE
-442 WVFNQPTTPS
+442 WVFNQPGTPS
-452 ELILMEKAIAGEKTG
+452 ELISMEKAIAGEKAG
-467 RYPESKEW
+467 KYPENKEW
-475 EETDVKVL
+475 EQTDVKIL

-517 DKVKDVFKR
+517 AKVKDVFKR
-526 AYNHISDSILEPIC
+526 AYNHSSDSILKSIC
-540 SDEIA
+540 SDEITK
-545 NLSADDSRDF
+545 LLADDSRDF

-585 GAYTKFL
+585 GAYPKFL
-592 SVLDRIDVQ
+592 SILERIDVK

-616 NYPDKKLKEI
+616 IYPDKKLKEI
-626 VSSNQRLLKSINT
+626 LSSNIKLSNAINT

>member
-1 MSFYPETRVFNRKI
+1 
-15 LIRNMW
+15 MW

-29 LLGFSLHANLIK
+29 LLGFSVHANLIK

-65 SVLKILEKELE
+65 SVLKILEKELK

-115 IEKIKDKADDI
+115 IEKVKDKAEDV
-126 KSAFS
+126 KQAFS

-136 INCMRIL
+136 INWMRIL

-156 SMTGGASVIP
+156 SMTGGLSIIP
-166 LLISA
+166 MLISA
-171 FQEYRGDLTEILTGD
+171 FQEHKDDLTEILTGD
-186 KAEDF
+186 KAEEF

-197 TDKEDKKYAAVRE
+197 ADKEEKKYAAVRE
-210 FRNDFSDLIEKSKY
+210 FRNDFSDLIKKSKY
-224 EKVIILID
+224 EKVVILID
-232 DLDRCLPRHIID
+232 DLDRCLPRHIIE

-273 KSEYQSL
+273 KSEYRSL
-280 IKASEQDRSGHN
+280 IEASEQDGIGRN

-328 LSSKAFDVVQ
+328 LSQKNFDIIQ
-338 RDFVDF
+338 KDFIEF
-344 TKTNNFEI
+344 TKTSKFEI
-352 YSWDRINNILSEGC
+352 YSWDRINTILSEGR
-366 YGNLQTTIGFMS
+366 YGNLQTTIGFIS

-408 LKASGIDSQDNRFA
+408 LKTSGMDSQDNRFA

-429 EYKYEKLFNELCE
+429 EYKHEKLFNELCE

-452 ELILMEKAIAGEKTG
+452 ELILMEKAIIGEKAG
-467 RYPESKEW
+467 KYPENKEW
-475 EETDVKVL
+475 AQTDVKTL
-483 LEINPLFSSVNLKE
+483 LGINPLFSSVNLKE

-517 DKVKDVFKR
+517 AKVKDVFKR
-526 AYNHISDSILEPIC
+526 SYNHTSDSILKAIC
-540 SDEIA
+540 TDEITK
-545 NLSADDSRDF
+545 LSADDSHDF
-555 FEQLDEMIITKP
+555 FEQLDEMIITRPK
-567 NEKNGYNV
+567 EKNGYNV
-575 YLFCIENNVE
+575 YLFCIESNIE

-592 SVLDRIDVQ
+592 NILERIDV
-601 KIPFSLG
+601 KNIPFSLG
-608 NKFNDILK
+608 NKFKDILLI
-616 NYPDKKLKEI
+616 YPDKKLKEI
-626 VSSNQRLLKSINT
+626 VSSNQRLLNAINT

>member
-1 MSFYPETRVFNRKI
+1 
-15 LIRNMW
+15 MW

-29 LLGFSLHANLIK
+29 LLGFSVHANLIK

-76 EDKDSIVIYF
+76 EDKNSIVIYF
-86 DGWAF
+86 DGWTF

-115 IEKIKDKADDI
+115 KEKVKDKVEDI
-126 KSAFS
+126 VNAFS
-131 KLKKS
+131 KLKRS
-136 INCMRIL
+136 INWMRIL

-156 SMTGGASVIP
+156 SMTGGLSVIP
-166 LLISA
+166 MLISA
-171 FQEYRGDLTEILTGD
+171 FQEHKNDLADILTGD

-197 TDKEDKKYAAVRE
+197 SDKEDKKYAAVRE
-210 FRNDFSDLIEKSKY
+210 FRNDFSDLIKKSKY

-232 DLDRCLPRHIID
+232 DLDRCLPRHIIE

-280 IKASEQDRSGHN
+280 IKASEQDRGGHN

-309 SLSNKEVETYVNL
+309 SLSNKEVETFVNL

-328 LSSKAFDVVQ
+328 LSQDTFDVVQ
-338 RDFVDF
+338 KDFIEF
-344 TKTNNFEI
+344 TKTSKFEI
-352 YSWDRINNILSEGC
+352 YSWDRINTILSGGC

-429 EYKYEKLFNELCE
+429 EYKHEKLFNELCE

-467 RYPESKEW
+467 KYPENNEW
-475 EETDVKVL
+475 EQTDVKTL
-483 LEINPLFSSVNLKE
+483 LGINPLFSSVNLKE

-517 DKVKDVFKR
+517 AKVKDVFKR
-526 AYNHISDSILEPIC
+526 AYNYNSDSILKKIC
-540 SDEIA
+540 VDEIA
-545 NLSADDSRDF
+545 QLSADDSHDF

-575 YLFCIENNVE
+575 YFFCIENNIE
-585 GAYTKFL
+585 GAYAKF
-592 SVLDRIDVQ
+592 VGILDRIDVQ

-608 NKFNDILK
+608 NKFNDIMK
-616 NYPDKKLKEI
+616 MHPDKKIMEI
-626 VSSNQRLLKSINT
+626 ISSNKKLSNAINT

>member
-1 MSFYPETRVFNRKI
+1 
-15 LIRNMW
+15 MW

-29 LLGFSLHANLIK
+29 LLGFSVHANLIK

-54 GLYGDWGSGKS
+54 GLHGDWGSGKS

-101 IQGIVDELEKSEKF
+101 IQGIVEELEKSEKF
-115 IEKIKDKADDI
+115 IEKVKDKVEDI
-126 KSAFS
+126 KNAFS

-136 INCMRIL
+136 INWMRIL
-143 KVTAKSAIPVLSA
+143 KATAKSAIPVLSA
-156 SMTGGASVIP
+156 SMTSVIP
-166 LLISA
+166 MLLSA
-171 FQEYRGDLTEILTGD
+171 FQEHKDDLTDILTGD
-186 KAEDF
+186 KAENF

-197 TDKEDKKYAAVRE
+197 TDKEEKKYAAVRE
-210 FRNDFSDLIEKSKY
+210 FRNDFSDLIKKSRY

-232 DLDRCLPRHIID
+232 DLDRCLPRHIIE

-292 IGEAY
+292 IGVAY

-328 LSSKAFDVVQ
+328 LPQNTFDIVQ
-338 RDFVDF
+338 RDFSGF
-344 TKTNNFEI
+344 TKISKFEI
-352 YSWDRINNILSEGC
+352 YSWDRINTILSEER

-408 LKASGIDSQDNRFA
+408 LKASGMDSQDNRFA

-429 EYKYEKLFNELCE
+429 EYKHEKLFNELCE

-452 ELILMEKAIAGEKTG
+452 ELILMEKAIAGEEIGK
-467 RYPESKEW
+467 YPENKEW
-475 EETDVKVL
+475 EQTDVKAL
-483 LEINPLFSSVNLKE
+483 LGINPLFSSVNLKE

-517 DKVKDVFKR
+517 AKVKDVFKR
-526 AYNHISDSILEPIC
+526 AYDHPSDSILKTIC
-540 SDEIA
+540 TDEITK
-545 NLSADDSRDF
+545 LSADDSHDF
-555 FEQLDEMIITKP
+555 FEQLDNMIITKP
-567 NEKNGYNV
+567 NEKRGYNV
-575 YLFCIENNVE
+575 YLFCIENNIDGSYARFV
-585 GAYTKFL
+585 
-592 SVLDRIDVQ
+592 SVLERIDVN

-616 NYPDKKLKEI
+616 KYPDNKLKEI
-626 VSSNQRLLKSINT
+626 VSSNNKLLNTIKT

>member
-1 MSFYPETRVFNRKI
+1 
-15 LIRNMW
+15 MW

-29 LLGFSLHANLIK
+29 LLGFSVHANLIK

-86 DGWAF
+86 DGWTF

-115 IEKIKDKADDI
+115 KEKVKDKAEDI
-126 KSAFS
+126 VNAFS
-131 KLKKS
+131 KLKRS
-136 INCMRIL
+136 INWMRIL

-156 SMTGGASVIP
+156 SMTGGLSVIP
-166 LLISA
+166 MLISA
-171 FQEYRGDLTEILTGD
+171 FQEHKDDLTDILTGE
-186 KAEDF
+186 KAEEF

-197 TDKEDKKYAAVRE
+197 TDKEEKKYAAVRE
-210 FRNDFSDLIEKSKY
+210 FRNDFSDLIKKSRY

-232 DLDRCLPRHIID
+232 DLDRCLPRHIIE

-280 IKASEQDRSGHN
+280 IKASEQDKADRN
-292 IGEAY
+292 IGELY

-328 LSSKAFDVVQ
+328 LPQETFNTIQKDFIEFTTTSK
-338 RDFVDF
+338 
-344 TKTNNFEI
+344 FEI
-352 YSWDRINNILSEGC
+352 YSWDRINTILSDER

-408 LKASGIDSQDNRFA
+408 LRHQ
-422 LLKLMLL
+422 
-429 EYKYEKLFNELCE
+429 E
-442 WVFNQPTTPS
+442 
-452 ELILMEKAIAGEKTG
+452 
-467 RYPESKEW
+467 
-475 EETDVKVL
+475 
-483 LEINPLFSSVNLKE
+483 
-497 LFWVSRDK
+497 
-505 LSDIIG
+505 
-511 GTSLYS
+511 
-517 DKVKDVFKR
+517 
-526 AYNHISDSILEPIC
+526 
-540 SDEIA
+540 
-545 NLSADDSRDF
+545 
-555 FEQLDEMIITKP
+555 
-567 NEKNGYNV
+567 
-575 YLFCIENNVE
+575 
-585 GAYTKFL
+585 
-592 SVLDRIDVQ
+592 
-601 KIPFSLG
+601 
-608 NKFNDILK
+608 
-616 NYPDKKLKEI
+616 
-626 VSSNQRLLKSINT
+626 
-639 AK
+639 

>member
-1 MSFYPETRVFNRKI
+1 
-15 LIRNMW
+15 MW

-29 LLGFSLHANLIK
+29 LLGFSVHANLIK

-65 SVLKILEKELE
+65 SVLKILEKQLE

-86 DGWAF
+86 DGWTF

-115 IEKIKDKADDI
+115 IEKVKDKADDV
-126 KSAFS
+126 KSAFT

-136 INCMRIL
+136 INWMRIL
-143 KVTAKSAIPVLSA
+143 KVTAKSAIPLLSA
-156 SMTGGASVIP
+156 SMTGGVSVIP

-171 FQEYRGDLTEILTGD
+171 FQENKDDLTDILTGD
-186 KAEDF
+186 KAEEF
-191 LKDIIG
+191 LKNVIG
-197 TDKEDKKYAAVRE
+197 ADKEEKKYAAVRE
-210 FRNDFSDLIEKSKY
+210 FRNDFTDLIKKSKY

-232 DLDRCLPRHIID
+232 DLDRCLPRHI

-273 KSEYQSL
+273 KSEYQLL
-280 IKASEQDRSGHN
+280 IKASEQDGSGHN

-328 LSSKAFDVVQ
+328 LPQETFDIVQ
-338 RDFVDF
+338 KDFIEF
-344 TKTNNFEI
+344 TKTSKFEI
-352 YSWDRINNILSEGC
+352 YSWDRINTILSDGR

-429 EYKYEKLFNELCE
+429 EYKHEKLFNELCE
-442 WVFNQPTTPS
+442 WVFNQPGTPS
-452 ELILMEKAIAGEKTG
+452 ELIYMEKAIAGEKTG
-467 RYPESKEW
+467 KYPENKEW
-475 EETDVKVL
+475 EQTDVKTL
-483 LEINPLFSSVNLKE
+483 LGINPLFSSVNLKE

-517 DKVKDVFKR
+517 AKVKDVFKR
-526 AYNHISDSILEPIC
+526 AYNYTSDSILKTIC
-540 SDEIA
+540 VDEVA
-545 NLSADDSRDF
+545 KLSADDSHDF

-575 YLFCIENNVE
+575 YFFCIENNIE
-585 GAYTKFL
+585 GAYAKF
-592 SVLDRIDVQ
+592 VDILDRIDVQ

-608 NKFNDILK
+608 NKFNDIMK
-616 NYPDKKLKEI
+616 MHPDKKLLEI
-626 VSSNQRLLKSINT
+626 VSSNKKLSNVINT

>member
-1 MSFYPETRVFNRKI
+1 
-15 LIRNMW
+15 MW

-29 LLGFSLHANLIK
+29 LLGFSVHANLIK

-76 EDKDSIVIYF
+76 EDENSIVIYF
-86 DGWAF
+86 DGWTF

-115 IEKIKDKADDI
+115 KEKVKDKAEDI
-126 KSAFS
+126 VKAFS

-136 INCMRIL
+136 INWMRIL

-156 SMTGGASVIP
+156 SMTGGLSVIP
-166 LLISA
+166 MLISA
-171 FQEYRGDLTEILTGD
+171 FQEHKNDLADILTGD

-197 TDKEDKKYAAVRE
+197 SDKEDKKYAAVRE
-210 FRNDFSDLIEKSKY
+210 FRNDFSDLIKKSKY

-232 DLDRCLPRHIID
+232 DLDRCLPRHIIE

-280 IKASEQDRSGHN
+280 IKASEQDRGGHN

-309 SLSNKEVETYVNL
+309 SLSNKEVETFVNL

-328 LSSKAFDVVQ
+328 LSQDTFDVVQ
-338 RDFVDF
+338 KDFIEF
-344 TKTNNFEI
+344 TKTSKFEI
-352 YSWDRINNILSEGC
+352 YSWDRINTILSGGC

-429 EYKYEKLFNELCE
+429 EYKHEKLFNELCE

-467 RYPESKEW
+467 KYPENNEW
-475 EETDVKVL
+475 EQTDVKTL
-483 LEINPLFSSVNLKE
+483 LGINPLFSSVNLKE

-517 DKVKDVFKR
+517 AKVKDVFKR
-526 AYNHISDSILEPIC
+526 AYNYNSDSILKKIC
-540 SDEIA
+540 VDEIA
-545 NLSADDSRDF
+545 QLSADDSHDF

-575 YLFCIENNVE
+575 YFFCIENNIE
-585 GAYTKFL
+585 GAYAKF
-592 SVLDRIDVQ
+592 VGILDRIDVQ

-608 NKFNDILK
+608 NKFNDIMK
-616 NYPDKKLKEI
+616 MHPDKKIMEI
-626 VSSNQRLLKSINT
+626 ISSNKKLSNAINT

>member
-1 MSFYPETRVFNRKI
+1 
-15 LIRNMW
+15 MW

-29 LLGFSLHANLIK
+29 LLGFSVHANLIK
-41 DVVTNVKNLPITI
+41 DVVANVKNLPITI

-65 SVLKILEKELE
+65 SVLKILEKQLN
-76 EDKDSIVIYF
+76 EDEDTIVIYF

-101 IQGIVDELEKSEKF
+101 IQGIVDELEDSEKF
-115 IEKIKDKADDI
+115 VEKVKDTVDDI
-126 KSAFS
+126 KQAFS
-131 KLKKS
+131 KLKES
-136 INCMRIL
+136 INWMRIL
-143 KVTAKSAIPVLSA
+143 KVTAKSAIPILSA
-156 SMTGGASVIP
+156 SMTGGASIIP

-171 FQEYRGDLTEILTGD
+171 FQEHKGNLEEILTGE
-186 KAEDF
+186 KADEF
-191 LKDIIG
+191 LKDVIG
-197 TDKEDKKYAAVRE
+197 SNKEEKKYAAVRE
-210 FRNDFSDLIEKSKY
+210 FRNDFTNLIKKSKY
-224 EKVIILID
+224 EKVVILID
-232 DLDRCLPRHIID
+232 DLDRCLPRNIID

-280 IKASEQDRSGHN
+280 IKAAEDGRSQN

-328 LSSKAFDVVQ
+328 LPQNTFDIVQ
-338 RDFVDF
+338 KDFEVF
-344 TKTNNFEI
+344 TQTNKFEI
-352 YSWDRINNILSEGC
+352 YSWDRINTILSDGC

-378 RFSNIISVALRRNPR
+378 RFSNIISIALRRNPR

-429 EYKYEKLFNELCE
+429 EYKHEKLFNELCE
-442 WVFNQPTTPS
+442 WVFNQPSTPV

-467 RYPESKEW
+467 KYPENKEW
-475 EETDVKVL
+475 EQTDVKAL
-483 LEINPLFSSVNLKE
+483 LEINPSFSSVNLKE

-517 DKVKDVFKR
+517 AKVKDVFKR
-526 AYNHISDSILEPIC
+526 AYNYVSDSILKTIC
-540 SDEIA
+540 IDEISK
-545 NLSADDSRDF
+545 LSADDSHDF

-567 NEKNGYNV
+567 KEKNGYNV
-575 YLFCIENNVE
+575 YLFCIESNIE
-585 GAYTKFL
+585 GAYAKFL
-592 SVLDRIDVQ
+592 NILERIDVQ

-608 NKFNDILK
+608 NKFKDIMLI
-616 NYPDKKLKEI
+616 YQDKKLKEI
-626 VSSNQRLLKSINT
+626 VSSNQKLLNAINT

>member
-1 MSFYPETRVFNRKI
+1 
-15 LIRNMW
+15 MW

-29 LLGFSLHANLIK
+29 LLGFSIHANLIK

-54 GLYGDWGSGKS
+54 ETYGDWGCGKS
-65 SVLKILEKELE
+65 SVLKILEKQLE
-76 EDKDSIVIYF
+76 EDKDTIVIYF

-115 IEKIKDKADDI
+115 MEKVKDKADDV
-126 KSAFS
+126 KNAFS

-136 INCMRIL
+136 INWMRIL
-143 KVTAKSAIPVLSA
+143 KITAKSAIPILSA
-156 SMTGGASVIP
+156 SMTGGVSVIP

-171 FQEYRGDLTEILTGD
+171 FQEHRADLTDILAGE

-191 LKDIIG
+191 LKGVIG

-210 FRNDFSDLIEKSKY
+210 FRDDFTDLIKKSKY
-224 EKVIILID
+224 EKVVILID

-253 NVPGTAFVIA
+253 NVSGTAFVIA

-280 IKASEQDRSGHN
+280 IGASEQDGHAHN

-328 LSSKAFDVVQ
+328 LAQETFDSVQ
-338 RDFVDF
+338 KDFAEF
-344 TKTNNFEI
+344 TKTSKFEI
-352 YSWDRINNILSEGC
+352 YSWDRISTILSDGQ

-378 RFSNIISVALRRNPR
+378 RFSNIISVALQRNPR

-408 LKASGIDSQDNRFA
+408 LKSSGIDSQDNRFA

-429 EYKYEKLFNELCE
+429 EYKHEKLFNELCE
-442 WVFNQPTTPS
+442 WVFNQPGTPS
-452 ELILMEKAIAGEKTG
+452 ELISMEKAIAGEKAG
-467 RYPESKEW
+467 KYPENKEW
-475 EETDVKVL
+475 EQTDVKIL

-517 DKVKDVFKR
+517 AKVKDVFKR
-526 AYNHISDSILEPIC
+526 AYNHSSDSILKSIC
-540 SDEIA
+540 SDEITK
-545 NLSADDSRDF
+545 LSADDSRDF

-585 GAYTKFL
+585 GAYPKFL
-592 SVLDRIDVQ
+592 SILERIDVK

-616 NYPDKKLKEI
+616 IYPDKKLKEI
-626 VSSNQRLLKSINT
+626 LSSNNKLSNAINT

>member
-1 MSFYPETRVFNRKI
+1 
-15 LIRNMW
+15 MW

-29 LLGFSLHANLIK
+29 LLGFSVHANLIK

-76 EDKDSIVIYF
+76 EDENSIVIYF
-86 DGWAF
+86 DGWTF

-115 IEKIKDKADDI
+115 KEKVKDKAEDI
-126 KSAFS
+126 VNAFS
-131 KLKKS
+131 KLKRS
-136 INCMRIL
+136 INWMRIL

-156 SMTGGASVIP
+156 SMTGGLSVIP
-166 LLISA
+166 MLISA
-171 FQEYRGDLTEILTGD
+171 FQEHKDDLTDILTGE
-186 KAEDF
+186 KAEEF

-197 TDKEDKKYAAVRE
+197 TDKEEKKYAAVRE
-210 FRNDFSDLIEKSKY
+210 FRNDFSDLIKKSRY

-232 DLDRCLPRHIID
+232 DLDRCLPRHIIE

-280 IKASEQDRSGHN
+280 IKASEQDRGGHN

-309 SLSNKEVETYVNL
+309 SLSNKEVETFVNL

-328 LSSKAFDVVQ
+328 LSQDTFDVVQ
-338 RDFVDF
+338 KDFIEF
-344 TKTNNFEI
+344 TKTSKFEI
-352 YSWDRINNILSEGC
+352 YSWDRINTILSGGC

-429 EYKYEKLFNELCE
+429 EYKHEKLFNELCE
-442 WVFNQPTTPS
+442 WVFNQPTTPL
-452 ELILMEKAIAGEKTG
+452 ELILMEKAIGGEKTG
-467 RYPESKEW
+467 KFPENNEW
-475 EETDVKVL
+475 KQTDVKTL
-483 LEINPLFSSVNLKE
+483 LGINPLFSSVNLKE

-517 DKVKDVFKR
+517 AKVKDVFKR
-526 AYNHISDSILEPIC
+526 AYNYNSDSILEKIC
-540 SDEIA
+540 VDEIA
-545 NLSADDSRDF
+545 QLSADDSHDF

-567 NEKNGYNV
+567 NEKKGYNV
-575 YLFCIENNVE
+575 YFFCIENNIE
-585 GAYTKFL
+585 GAYAKF
-592 SVLDRIDVQ
+592 VGILDRIDVQ

-608 NKFNDILK
+608 NKFNDIMK
-616 NYPDKKLKEI
+616 MHPDKKLKEI
-626 VSSNQRLLKSINT
+626 ISSNKKLSSAINT

>member
-1 MSFYPETRVFNRKI
+1 
-15 LIRNMW
+15 MW

-29 LLGFSLHANLIK
+29 LLGFSVHANLIK

-115 IEKIKDKADDI
+115 IEKVKGKAEDV
-126 KSAFS
+126 KKAFS

-136 INCMRIL
+136 INWMRIL
-143 KVTAKSAIPVLSA
+143 KVTAKSVIPVLST
-156 SMTGGASVIP
+156 SMTGGLSVIP
-166 LLISA
+166 MLISA
-171 FQEYRGDLTEILTGD
+171 FQEHKDNLTDILTGD

-197 TDKEDKKYAAVRE
+197 ADKEEKKYAAVRE
-210 FRNDFSDLIEKSKY
+210 FRNDFSDLIKKSKY

-273 KSEYQSL
+273 RSEYQSL
-280 IKASEQDRSGHN
+280 IKASEQDGSGRN

-328 LSSKAFDVVQ
+328 LSKESFDIVQ
-338 RDFVDF
+338 KDFIEF
-344 TKTNNFEI
+344 TKTSKFEI
-352 YSWDRINNILSEGC
+352 YSWDRINAILSEDR
-366 YGNLQTTIGFMS
+366 YGNLQTTIGFIS

-429 EYKYEKLFNELCE
+429 EYKHEKLFNELCE

-452 ELILMEKAIAGEKTG
+452 ELLLMEKAIVGEKSG
-467 RYPESKEW
+467 KYPENKDW
-475 EETDVKVL
+475 EQTDVKAL
-483 LEINPLFSSVNLKE
+483 LGINPLFSSVNLKE

-517 DKVKDVFKR
+517 AKVKDVFKR
-526 AYNHISDSILEPIC
+526 AYNHTSDSILKAIC
-540 SDEIA
+540 TNEICK
-545 NLSADDSRDF
+545 LSADDSHDF
-555 FEQLDEMIITKP
+555 FEQLDNMIITKP
-567 NEKNGYNV
+567 DEKSGYNV
-575 YLFCIENNVE
+575 YLFCIENKVE

-592 SVLDRIDVQ
+592 GILKRIGAQ

-616 NYPDKKLKEI
+616 IYPDKELREI
-626 VSSNQRLLKSINT
+626 ISSNKKLLNAINT

>member
-1 MSFYPETRVFNRKI
+1 
-15 LIRNMW
+15 MW

-29 LLGFSLHANLIK
+29 LLGFSVHANLIK

-76 EDKDSIVIYF
+76 EDENSIVIYF
-86 DGWAF
+86 DGWTF

-115 IEKIKDKADDI
+115 KEKVKDKAEDI
-126 KSAFS
+126 VNAFS
-131 KLKKS
+131 KLKRS
-136 INCMRIL
+136 INWMRIL

-156 SMTGGASVIP
+156 SMTGGLSVIP
-166 LLISA
+166 MLISA
-171 FQEYRGDLTEILTGD
+171 FQEHKDDLTDILTGE
-186 KAEDF
+186 KAEEF

-197 TDKEDKKYAAVRE
+197 TDKEEKKYAAVRE
-210 FRNDFSDLIEKSKY
+210 FRNDFSDLIKKSRY

-232 DLDRCLPRHIID
+232 DLDRCLPRHIIE

-280 IKASEQDRSGHN
+280 IKASEQDRGGHN

-309 SLSNKEVETYVNL
+309 SLSNKEVETFVNL

-328 LSSKAFDVVQ
+328 LSQDTFDVVQ
-338 RDFVDF
+338 KDFIEF
-344 TKTNNFEI
+344 TKTSKFEI
-352 YSWDRINNILSEGC
+352 YSWDRINTILSGGC

-429 EYKYEKLFNELCE
+429 EYKHEKLFNELCE
-442 WVFNQPTTPS
+442 WVFNQPTTPL
-452 ELILMEKAIAGEKTG
+452 ELILMEKAIGGEKTG
-467 RYPESKEW
+467 KFPENNEW
-475 EETDVKVL
+475 KQTDVKTL
-483 LEINPLFSSVNLKE
+483 LGINPLFSSVNLKE

-517 DKVKDVFKR
+517 AKVKDVFKR
-526 AYNHISDSILEPIC
+526 AYNYNSDSFLEKIC
-540 SDEIA
+540 VDEIA
-545 NLSADDSRDF
+545 QLSADDSHDF

-567 NEKNGYNV
+567 NEKKGYNV
-575 YLFCIENNVE
+575 YFFCIENNIE
-585 GAYTKFL
+585 GAYAKF
-592 SVLDRIDVQ
+592 VGILDRIDVQ

-608 NKFNDILK
+608 NKFNDIMK
-616 NYPDKKLKEI
+616 MHPDKKLKEI
-626 VSSNQRLLKSINT
+626 ISSNKKLSSAINT

>member
-1 MSFYPETRVFNRKI
+1 
-15 LIRNMW
+15 MW

-29 LLGFSLHANLIK
+29 LLGFSIHANLIK
-41 DVVTNVKNLPITI
+41 DVVTNVKNLPITV
-54 GLYGDWGSGKS
+54 GLYGDWGCGKS
-65 SVLKILEKELE
+65 SVLKILEKQLE
-76 EDKDSIVIYF
+76 EDKDTIVIYF

-115 IEKIKDKADDI
+115 MEKVKDKADDV
-126 KSAFS
+126 KNAFS

-136 INCMRIL
+136 INWMRIL
-143 KVTAKSAIPVLSA
+143 KITAKSAIPILSA
-156 SMTGGASVIP
+156 SMTGGVSVIP

-171 FQEYRGDLTEILTGD
+171 FQEHRADLTDILAGE

-191 LKDIIG
+191 LKGVIG

-210 FRNDFSDLIEKSKY
+210 FRDDFTDLIKKSKY
-224 EKVIILID
+224 EKVVILID

-280 IKASEQDRSGHN
+280 IGASEQDGHAHN

-328 LSSKAFDVVQ
+328 LAQETFDSVQ
-338 RDFVDF
+338 KDFVEF
-344 TKTNNFEI
+344 TKTSKFEI
-352 YSWDRINNILSEGC
+352 YSWDRISTILSDGQ

-408 LKASGIDSQDNRFA
+408 LKSSGIDSQDNRFA

-429 EYKYEKLFNELCE
+429 EYKHEKLFNELCE
-442 WVFNQPTTPS
+442 WVFNQPGTPS
-452 ELILMEKAIAGEKTG
+452 ELISMEKAIVGEKAG
-467 RYPESKEW
+467 KYPENKEW
-475 EETDVKVL
+475 EQTDVKIL

-517 DKVKDVFKR
+517 AKVKDVFKR
-526 AYNHISDSILEPIC
+526 AYNHSSDSILKSIC
-540 SDEIA
+540 SDEITK
-545 NLSADDSRDF
+545 LSADDSRDF

-575 YLFCIENNVE
+575 YIFCIENNVE
-585 GAYTKFL
+585 GAYPKFL
-592 SVLDRIDVQ
+592 SILERIDVK

-616 NYPDKKLKEI
+616 IYTDKKLKEI
-626 VSSNQRLLKSINT
+626 LSSNNELSNAINT